1 MKRIYNVLVGFTISF
16 GKVMFALF
24 LIAMIFDKNIMN
36 YNNTMFIFIM
46 TLVGWCLG
54 FIYDFD
60 INKFIR
66 FLVHSLLLYGTGIIS
81 YYQIFGEQVLKENF
95 IIASGIYWICY
106 LIFYVA
112 ASYYTRKLDV
122 DLNDAVEFIKKD
134 HARYI
139 KWGEKDE

>member
-1 MKRIYNVLVGFTISF
+1 
-16 GKVMFALF
+16 
-24 LIAMIFDKNIMN
+24 
-36 YNNTMFIFIM
+36 M
-46 TLVGWCLG
+46 TLVGWCTG

-95 IIASGIYWICY
+95 IIASGVYWICY
-106 LIFYVA
+106 LIFYIA

>member
-1 MKRIYNVLVGFTISF
+1 MDRIYNLLVAFTISF

-24 LIAMIFDKNIMN
+24 IFAMIFDKNIMN
-36 YNNTMFIFIM
+36 YDNTLFVFIM
-46 TLVGWCLG
+46 TSVGWGAG

-66 FLVHSLLLYGTGIIS
+66 FLVHSILLYGTGIAS
-81 YYQIFGEQVLKENF
+81 YYFIYGVQDLKNNF
-95 IIASGIYWICY
+95 IVASIIYWLCY

-112 ASYYTRKLDV
+112 ALYYTRKIDV

-139 KWGEKDE
+139 KWGDKDE